1 MPVMITDATSIDYDV
16 YGEGRPLVLIN
27 GLGFGR
33 WAWFKQI
40 PALSRHFRVI
50 TFDLRGE
57 VDLKD
62 GVTDLAGEVV
72 ALLDHLNVKKAHV
85 LGTSLG
91 GFVAQELALK
101 RPDIVDRLVLV
112 CTSYGGRAPESMSPQ
127 ALAAM
132 FGWGSLTPETAVR
145 RGLEAATSDAYRA
158 EHPEEFDE
166 IVRSR
171 LADSSSLATYSRQ
184 ALAGARFDALHEVED
199 IFAPTLIIHGDAD
212 RYVPL
217 ANAEALAGALP
228 EARLEVIEEAGHLVF
243 IEKSAQVN
251 QKVIAFLKPRR
262 ERKKRGTKDRRGART
277 GQGSRGRKAENSA
290 VEGEGW
296 ARKVREA
303 LTRWIGKARAWISG
317 RS

>member
-1 MPVMITDATSIDYDV
+1 MITDSTSIDYDV
-16 YGEGRPLVLIN
+16 HGEGQPLVLIN

-40 PALSRHFRVI
+40 PALSRHFKVI
-50 TFDLRGE
+50 TFDIRGE

-62 GVTDLAGEVV
+62 GVTDLAGEVA
-72 ALLDHLNVKKAHV
+72 ALLDHLKIRKAHV

-101 RPDIVDRLVLV
+101 RPDVVDRLVLV
-112 CTSYGGRAPESMSPQ
+112 CTSYGGRAPETMSPQ

-132 FGWGSLTPETAVR
+132 FGWGSLTPETAAR

-158 EHPEEFDE
+158 ERPDEFDE
-166 IVRSR
+166 IVHAR

-184 ALAGARFDALHEVED
+184 ALAGARFDMEHDIED
-199 IFAPTLIIHGDAD
+199 IFAPTLVIHGDED

-228 EARLEVIEEAGHLVF
+228 EARLEVIEGAGHLVF

-251 QKVIAFLKPRR
+251 QKIIAFLKPRR
-262 ERKKRGTKDRRGART
+262 ERKKRGTNDRRGSRAGRAR
-277 GQGSRGRKAENSA
+277 RGRKAED
-290 VEGEGW
+290 EGL
-296 ARKVREA
+296 ARRVWEA
-303 LTRWIGKARAWISG
+303 LIRWVGKARAWIT
-317 RS
+317 

>member
-1 MPVMITDATSIDYDV
+1 MITDSTSIDYDV
-16 YGEGRPLVLIN
+16 QGEGRPLVMIN

-33 WAWFKQI
+33 WAWFKQT
-40 PALSRHFRVI
+40 PALSRHFKVI
-50 TFDLRGE
+50 TFDIRGE

-62 GVTDLAGEVV
+62 GVADLAGEVV
-72 ALLDHLNVKKAHV
+72 ALLDHLNIRKAHV

-158 EHPEEFDE
+158 RRPEEFDE
-166 IVRSR
+166 IVHAR

-184 ALAGARFDALHEVED
+184 ALAGARFDALGDVED
-199 IFAPTLIIHGDAD
+199 IFAPTLVIHGDED

-217 ANAEALAGALP
+217 ANAKALAEALP

-243 IEKSAQVN
+243 IEKFAQVN
-251 QKVIAFLKPRR
+251 QKIIAFLKPRR
-262 ERKKRGTKDRRGART
+262 ERKKRGQSDRRGSSRVGHT
-277 GQGSRGRKAENSA
+277 RRGREADDAAETEGLARRVRKALA
-290 VEGEGW
+290 
-296 ARKVREA
+296 
-303 LTRWIGKARAWISG
+303 RWIGKARAWIS
-317 RS
+317 